1 MLKKMVTM
9 AAKYTHVQEE
19 MKKKPIKMLIYNKGL
34 KTWLLQLQNTQ
45 IFKEK

>member
-19 MKKKPIKMLIYNKGL
+19 MKKKTIKMLIYNKGL

>member
-19 MKKKPIKMLIYNKGL
+19 MKKKPLKCWFIIKA
-34 KTWLLQLQNTQ
+34 
-45 IFKEK
+45 

>member
-1 MLKKMVTM
+1 M

-19 MKKKPIKMLIYNKGL
+19 MKKKTIKMLIYNKGL